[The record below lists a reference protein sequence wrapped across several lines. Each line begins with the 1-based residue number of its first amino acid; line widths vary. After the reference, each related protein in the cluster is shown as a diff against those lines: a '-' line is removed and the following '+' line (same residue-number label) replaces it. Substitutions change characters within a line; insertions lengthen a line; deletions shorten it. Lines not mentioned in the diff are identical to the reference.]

1 MSTCGP
7 VDTGYKH
14 LVFLKVRRS
23 SSAMLVDTSS
33 VVVGLAHFSH
43 SMSSENSIRGKSS
56 EKGNDLIAVDLI
68 AVVGATIAFTDT

>member
-1 MSTCGP
+1 M
-7 VDTGYKH
+7 
-14 LVFLKVRRS
+14 R
-23 SSAMLVDTSS
+23 VDTSS